1 VGGIKFLALR
11 NGVRDMMYPGMP
23 DMQRKTFILTVIGF
37 FLLLNRPW
45 ETVHERGYGPG
56 SLFAQQWS
64 PFQMKPAR
72 GAFLVSAE
80 KLIDPNF
87 SETVVILLEYSS
99 EGAMGLVINRPT
111 KLRLSEVFPDIRSL
125 RRRRDKLYAG
135 GPVGME
141 QLVLLVRSS
150 EEPEDS
156 YQVFGDVYVCSLVE
170 ELERIV
176 KGGDPYEDFR
186 TYAGYSGWA
195 PGQLDSEVRR
205 GDWHIMKAD
214 AESIFSPKP
223 ENLWQEFIEK
233 TKAQWT
239 KGKPSYSFPLS
250 WKS

>member
-1 VGGIKFLALR
+1 
-11 NGVRDMMYPGMP
+11 MMYPVMHG
-23 DMQRKTFILTVIGF
+23 MQRKIFILILSG
-37 FLLLNRPW
+37 FLLLLIQQP
-45 ETVHERGYGPG
+45 EIVCERGYGPG

-64 PFQMKPAR
+64 PFQNKPAR

-87 SETVVILLEYSS
+87 SETVVILLEYST

-111 KLRLSEVFPDIRSL
+111 RLRLSEVFPDIRGL
-125 RRRRDKLYAG
+125 RKRRDKLYAG

-150 EEPEDS
+150 EKPEDS
-156 YQVFGDVYVCSLVE
+156 FQVFGDVYVCSRLE

-176 KGGDPYEDFR
+176 KGGDPEEDFR
-186 TYAGYSGWA
+186 TYAGYAGWA
-195 PGQLDSEVRR
+195 PGQLDSEVNR
-205 GDWHIMKAD
+205 GDWYIMKAD

-223 ENLWQEFIEK
+223 EKLWEKFIEK
-233 TKAQWT
+233 TRAQWT
-239 KGKPSYSFPLS
+239 KGKPSYKIPLS